1 MRWPIRDVAFMVAL
15 REKQLKAEGGSYA
28 YLASLEDL
36 APLLGWRVLRNC
48 PQGPC
53 IMFLRRS

>member
-1 MRWPIRDVAFMVAL
+1 MVAL